1 MLAANDCSLL
11 DRTDARGHHDRLGSG
26 NPRTSWW
33 HFFTLP
39 RCHGMSNWLL
49 TTWDHLRTSLWLIPS
64 AMILAAV
71 GLAIT
76 MLQVDA
82 GHGTEDQGRAWWINS
97 GDGEDARNLLSTLL
111 SAMITMATMAFSVTV
126 VALTLAA
133 NAYGSRLIRIFRA
146 DLRTQTVLGT
156 FAMTIVYCLLVL
168 RSIHGK
174 APMPE
179 VPHAAV
185 TVGTVLSLVCV
196 LALLA
201 FIQGVARSIVADEVV
216 RRVRRDSDKAVLA
229 LPELT
234 SDRAPE
240 HVPADLPPDFDG
252 RAARIPL
259 PGEGYVQMVDYDRLV
274 RWAEA
279 HDAIVRLD
287 FRAGDFVVNGD
298 RRVLI
303 YPPPSDPVRARA
315 EIDAFITSGDERTPT
330 QDLEFA
336 IRHLVEVAL
345 RALSPGI
352 NDPFT
357 ATVVIDRLR
366 GVLSRLMERALP
378 PETLRDR
385 SHRVRVYRQTTTYGG
400 ILDAAL
406 HQIRQA
412 GSSHPAVLIHLLEA
426 IARIAEHARLDEQ
439 RKALV
444 RHAALIRAAGQRDV
458 SEPADLADIEES
470 FRRAMTACRT
480 FDAAV

>member
-1 MLAANDCSLL
+1 
-11 DRTDARGHHDRLGSG
+11 
-26 NPRTSWW
+26 
-33 HFFTLP
+33 
-39 RCHGMSNWLL
+39 MSKWLL

-64 AMILAAV
+64 GMVLAAV
-71 GLAIT
+71 GLAVT
-76 MLQVDA
+76 MLRVDA
-82 GHGTEDQGRAWWINS
+82 GQGPEDQIRAWWMNS

-111 SAMITMATMAFSVTV
+111 SAMITMATMAFSVTI

-146 DLRTQTVLGT
+146 DLRTQTVLGI
-156 FAMTIVYCLLVL
+156 FAMTIVYCLIVL

-174 APMPE
+174 APIPE

-185 TVGTVLSLVCV
+185 TVGTALSLTCV
-196 LALLA
+196 MALLA

-216 RRVRRDSDKAVLA
+216 RRVRRESDKAVLA
-229 LPELT
+229 LPEMAR
-234 SDRAPE
+234 DEAPE
-240 HVPADLPPDFDG
+240 HAPADLPADFDQ
-252 RAARIPL
+252 RAAKIPL
-259 PGEGYVQMVDYDRLV
+259 PREGYVQAVEYDDLV
-274 RWAEA
+274 LWAEK
-279 HDAIVRLD
+279 HDVIIRLD

-298 RRVLI
+298 RRVLV
-303 YPPPSDPVRARA
+303 YPPPPEPARARA
-315 EIDAFITSGDERTPT
+315 EIDGFIVSGDERTPT

-336 IRHLVEVAL
+336 IRHLVEVAV

-366 GVLSRLMERALP
+366 GVLSRLMGRSLP

-385 SHRVRVYRQTTTYGG
+385 SGRVRIYRQTATYAG

-426 IARIAEHARLDEQ
+426 IARVAEHTRLDEQ
-439 RKALV
+439 RQALI
-444 RHAALIRAAGQRDV
+444 RHAHLIRAAGQREV
-458 SEPADLADIEES
+458 PEPADQDDIDQS
-470 FRRAMTACRT
+470 FGRAIAACGR
-480 FDAAV
+480 VGGVG